1 METVESTDGTPIVFE
16 RTGDGP
22 PLVLVHGSTADHT
35 RWDPILP
42 AFEERF
48 TVYALDRRGR
58 GASGDSPEYVMEREV
73 EDIVAV
79 VEAID
84 EPVTLFGHSYGAMC
98 SLEAALRLSTL
109 CALVLYEP
117 PIPVVGFEPD
127 SEGTLAEIAALHERG
142 EDEDALVRFL
152 REIAEIPL
160 FELDALRSA
169 PNWPARVEAAHT
181 VIREER
187 ARTEYEFDPARF
199 EDLTT
204 PTLLLVGGETAPLHA
219 AASSTLDETLEDSRI
234 VLLEGQAHAAMNT
247 APELVID
254 AVLTFDDEVRSRE

>member
-1 METVESTDGTPIVFE
+1 METVESTDGTPIAFE
-16 RTGDGP
+16 RTGAGP

-35 RWDPILP
+35 RWDPVLP

-58 GASGDSPEYVMEREV
+58 GASGDTPAYEMEREV
-73 EDIVAV
+73 EDVVAV
-79 VEAID
+79 VESIAD
-84 EPVTLFGHSYGAMC
+84 PVTLLGHSYGAMC
-98 SLEAALRLSTL
+98 ALEAARRLPTLR
-109 CALVLYEP
+109 ALVLYEP
-117 PIPVVGFEPD
+117 PIPVAGFEPD
-127 SEGTLAEIAALHERG
+127 SEETLAEITVLHERG
-142 EDEDALVRFL
+142 ENKEALVRFL
-152 REIAEIPL
+152 RDIAELPP

-199 EDLTT
+199 AELQT
-204 PTLLLVGGETAPLHA
+204 PTLLLVGTETAPLHA
-219 AASSTLDETLEDSRI
+219 AAADALGDVLENSRV

-254 AVLTFDDEVRSRE
+254 AVLTFDEEVSV